1 MTLDL
6 RAELREALGVS
17 AAQLNRLILR
27 APHTYKV
34 YTIPKRTG
42 GLRTIAQPAKETK
55 FLQYWL
61 IKNLFHRLPIHG
73 CAMAY
78 RPDASIRRNAEAH
91 MHNSY
96 LAKFDFKNFFTS
108 IKSEALVSHFSI
120 HLRKHLAESD
130 INDVA
135 RICCIKPERGGGL
148 CLSIGAPSSP
158 ILSNSIMFEFDKAVS
173 AWCRKLNF
181 VYTRYADDLAFST
194 TTKDVCDTIEPAIR
208 RIVRSLEYPRLTFN
222 NQKTTFVSKKH
233 QRRITG
239 LIIANDETIS
249 LGRDRK
255 RFISSLIHKYT
266 LALLTEDEICSL
278 QGLLAFALDIEPT
291 FIGRMSVKYGSEVI
305 DMIFQVRKQ
314 ADI

>member
-6 RAELREALGVS
+6 RAELQEALGIS
-17 AAQLNRLILR
+17 EAQLNRLILR

-42 GLRTIAQPAKETK
+42 GRRTIAQPARETK

-61 IKNLFHRLPIHG
+61 IKNVFSRLPVHA

-78 RPDASIRRNAEAH
+78 RPDSSIRRNAEAH

-108 IKSEALVSHFSI
+108 IKIDALVLHFSKY
-120 HLRKHLAESD
+120 LSEYLSESD
-130 INDVA
+130 ISDVA
-135 RICCIKPERGGGL
+135 RISCIKPEGGGKM

-158 ILSNSIMFEFDKAVS
+158 ILSNSIMFEFDTTVFD
-173 AWCRKLNF
+173 WCQKNDF

-194 TTKDVCDTIEPAIR
+194 SEKDVCSTIEVAVR
-208 RIVRSLEYPRLTFN
+208 RVVRSLEHPRLMFN
-222 NQKTTFVSKKH
+222 NKKTTLVSKKH
-233 QRRITG
+233 QRRVTG

-255 RFISSLIHKYT
+255 RSISSLIHKYS
-266 LALLTEDEICSL
+266 LGVLPKDDIYSL
-278 QGLLAFALDIEPT
+278 QGVLAFALDVEPA
-291 FIGRMSVKYGSEVI
+291 FIRRMSAKYGSALIEA
-305 DMIFQVRKQ
+305 IFQVRK
-314 ADI
+314 

>member
-17 AAQLNRLILR
+17 EAQLNRLILR

-34 YTIPKRTG
+34 YTIPKRNG

-61 IKNLFHRLPIHG
+61 IKNLFHRLPIHV
-73 CAMAY
+73 CATAY

-108 IKSEALVSHFSI
+108 IKSEALVAHFASH
-120 HLRKHLAESD
+120 LGKHLSESD
-130 INDVA
+130 IIDVA

-158 ILSNSIMFEFDKAVS
+158 ILSNSIMFEFDKAVF
-173 AWCRKLNF
+173 AWCRKNSF

-194 TTKDVCDTIEPAIR
+194 TTKDVCDTIEPVIR
-208 RIVRSLEYPRLTFN
+208 GVVRSLEYPRLMFN
-222 NQKTTFVSKKH
+222 NKKTTFVSKKH

-239 LIIANDETIS
+239 LIISNDETIS

-255 RFISSLIHKYT
+255 RLISSLIHKYS
-266 LALLTEDEICSL
+266 LDALTEEAIYSL
-278 QGLLAFALDIEPT
+278 QGLLAFALDIEPA
-291 FIGRMSVKYGSEVI
+291 FIRRMSAKYGSELI
-305 DMIFQVRKQ
+305 DTIFRVRK
-314 ADI
+314 